1 MDRIAADLGRKFEVK
16 SMVETFGTEKASRTP
31 AFSGVTT
38 LSKAD
43 GPQAPEEKKNIFH
56 VPIPG
61 GRGGAHVDGNNDTSH
76 ILCVV
81 RAVAR
86 FCGNP
91 GLAHKNGVR

>member
-1 MDRIAADLGRKFEVK
+1 M
-16 SMVETFGTEKASRTP
+16 METFGIQTASRTP
-31 AFSGVTT
+31 APSGVTT

-43 GPQAPEEKKNIFH
+43 GPQTPEEKEDIFN

-61 GRGGAHVDGNNDTSH
+61 GSGGAHVDGNDDTSH
-76 ILCVV
+76 IVYAV

-91 GLAHKNGVR
+91 GLAHDNRVR

>member
-1 MDRIAADLGRKFEVK
+1 MK
-16 SMVETFGTEKASRTP
+16 SLVETFGTEKPSRTS

-43 GPQAPEEKKNIFH
+43 GPQTPEEKKYIFH

-61 GRGGAHVDGNNDTSH
+61 GRGGDHVDGNDDTSH
-76 ILCVV
+76 IVCVV

-86 FCGNP
+86 FCGNS
-91 GLAHKNGVR
+91 GLAHDNRVR